1 MMSRNIGAANGIARK
16 RGVSTHS
23 VVLALLAVLGISACT
38 ATAPTRKTAR
48 IEVENEVGFTIIEE
62 ARISNNVRLD
72 YDAALDLLE
81 QGRLEEGI
89 AMLERVTETA
99 PELSAPRIDLG
110 IAYHRAGQLDDA
122 EAQLQLAITTNN
134 NHPIVHNEMGILQRK
149 DGRFTEAKAS
159 YESALAIYPGYHFA
173 RRNLAVLCDLYLV
186 DLNCALENY
195 EAYMATV
202 PEDREVTM
210 WIADIQNRMGR

>member
-1 MMSRNIGAANGIARK
+1 MLIS
-16 RGVSTHS
+16 
-23 VVLALLAVLGISACT
+23 LGISAC
-38 ATAPTRKTAR
+38 ATTTRAPAPAR
-48 IEVENEVGFTIIEE
+48 IETESEIGFTIIEE
-62 ARISNNVRLD
+62 ARISNDIRID

-81 QGRLEEGI
+81 QGRLDEGI
-89 AMLERVTETA
+89 AILEAVAETA

-110 IAYHRAGQLDDA
+110 IAYHRAGRLDDA
-122 EAQLQLAITTNN
+122 ETQLQLAIATNS
-134 NHPIVHNEMGILQRK
+134 NHPIAHNEMGILHRK
-149 DGRFTEAKAS
+149 AGRFPEAKAS

-202 PEDREVTM
+202 PEDSEVTM
-210 WIADIQNRMGR
+210 WIADIRNRMGQ